1 MLNGTSIKAFAAD
14 RITLDVTGLVTGSDI
29 GHDCQR
35 YLSDEY
41 DQNNH
46 WQRCTIC
53 DKKYNVQPHTMTTG
67 YWTGGNAQNC
77 RTDNF
82 FVRTCTNEHCGYE
95 TRTQTGRAEHKFSSE
110 IGYSQYRIGYKIC
123 TVCGVSETVCD
134 CTIHGKKPGCDVEGY
149 CDTCTH
155 YWQRMQ
161 HFTLADA
168 IYDQHGNKV
177 QGTSETVYNGYTTQ
191 HRCIYCGKV
200 CMTVETTATQL
211 TGNKVQYKLIARPL
225 NGGKVQQILGPYF
238 AQVNGQSLINQAMAY
253 QISDDRSYATIW
265 YTVTPQPGMHLEQSV
280 WGYASIACTDGTGW
294 PFGCGLYP
302 TSNDVTN
309 SVDVTAP
316 QINSVL
322 YKDISDATWTAD
334 ENTEWSTSKQIKVD
348 GHEEYANTV
357 YLRLFDLDGQ
367 TDTTGYYKDLGDP
380 VAEAQQAV
388 GSTGQYTLQQMPGI
402 EADENGHKYRLV
414 VSDQLNNDVVK
425 DITVKKID
433 RLAPKVATED
443 STQTEWSKLKTVE
456 LHGTDKGINKVSVN
470 FNNLVPLEGGS
481 PELETAT
488 SGYSYSQEVGLTGD
502 VYGQVAANVLYT
514 DGLGNGTNK
523 RLMIYNLDNTK
534 PQVLSVD
541 TEFGKD
547 KTFRVFANDMHPTL
561 GEGSHVAAYM
571 IKQDNSIPSETD
583 SNWITWTADTPQ
595 TGSTVTN
602 TVKGYMEDSVNNYGV
617 YYVFVKDTVGNISD
631 AYKFEVKQRPRL
643 YITATPTNNDPT
655 NNVGRGYVT
664 VDWQSYDWPNKYYK
678 VYRQDDNGSTYQSVG
693 VDYHMIKRVR
703 VLQVFPDLAE
713 QNNLHSWV
721 VDTGYGQ
728 GIIQVDQV
736 SQTAFNINPA
746 AYLNENQSDGSW
758 NYDVVFFG
766 AWDRNNYRDLSA
778 QSYAV
783 VNKFA
788 SAGHGIILGHD
799 TALNNGRDDVYEI
812 PGGPVKHQ
820 QNYFDRLALDHIKIL
835 YYASGN
841 EVGSTNVEIVKTGL
855 FTTYPNYIGVKGTK
869 LTIPMCHTWG
879 QRVQQGYENNIW
891 LEFRDDIN
899 NVVGH
904 GNGNFYLVTYNNAAM
919 IQTGHSNG
927 AATSDEQKILQNL
940 IFYMNQIL
948 FNMYHNVDY
957 AAMDVTP
964 PTTPEIQKL
973 KTDYVLDSEDV
984 GNNYKYYVEAYTKDG
999 IAPKN
1004 YIETSNKADALV
1016 KTGLKGYYYVI
1027 DQNSQT
1033 VVTDRNGTYIDENN
1047 NKVSPGLQSV
1057 VRYLHVAAVD
1067 NGGNISATSTV
1078 EIPAR
1083 ITISYDKNQAEATGT
1098 MTDQIVEYGQST
1110 IIKSNEFSWVKHR
1123 FTNWNINKDNSGRV
1137 FKPGDTVNYQDLA
1150 PKYGY
1155 NITMYAQWEPLY
1167 KLEIDP
1173 SKGEYQG
1180 DPQKQTFWLGQN
1192 GTQRIDDATRI
1203 GYNFKGW
1210 RIA

>member
-1 MLNGTSIKAFAAD
+1 
-14 RITLDVTGLVTGSDI
+14 
-29 GHDCQR
+29 
-35 YLSDEY
+35 
-41 DQNNH
+41 
-46 WQRCTIC
+46 
-53 DKKYNVQPHTMTTG
+53 MTPG

-123 TVCGVSETVCD
+123 TVCGVSETVCE

-200 CMTVETTATQL
+200 CMTVETIATQL
-211 TGNKVQYKLIARPL
+211 TGNKVQYKLIVRPL

-280 WGYASIACTDGTGW
+280 WGYASISCTDETGW
-294 PFGCGLYP
+294 PFACGLYP
-302 TSNDVTN
+302 TSNEVTN

-316 QINSVL
+316 QINSIL
-322 YKDISDATWTAD
+322 YKDISDDTWKAD

-433 RLAPKVATED
+433 RLAPKVDTED

-481 PELETAT
+481 PELEAAT
-488 SGYSYSQEVGLTGD
+488 SGYNYSQEVDLTGD

-602 TVKGYMEDSVNNYGV
+602 TVKGYMEDSVSNYGV

-643 YITATPTNNDPT
+643 YITATLQIQQPLQIMQVEATLQQT
-655 NNVGRGYVT
+655 
-664 VDWQSYDWPNKYYK
+664 
-678 VYRQDDNGSTYQSVG
+678 GS
-693 VDYHMIKRVR
+693 HM
-703 VLQVFPDLAE
+703 
-713 QNNLHSWV
+713 
-721 VDTGYGQ
+721 
-728 GIIQVDQV
+728 
-736 SQTAFNINPA
+736 
-746 AYLNENQSDGSW
+746 
-758 NYDVVFFG
+758 
-766 AWDRNNYRDLSA
+766 
-778 QSYAV
+778 
-783 VNKFA
+783 
-788 SAGHGIILGHD
+788 
-799 TALNNGRDDVYEI
+799 
-812 PGGPVKHQ
+812 
-820 QNYFDRLALDHIKIL
+820 
-835 YYASGN
+835 
-841 EVGSTNVEIVKTGL
+841 TGL
-855 FTTYPNYIGVKGTK
+855 INIIKFIGRMIMERHIN
-869 LTIPMCHTWG
+869 L
-879 QRVQQGYENNIW
+879 
-891 LEFRDDIN
+891 LE
-899 NVVGH
+899 
-904 GNGNFYLVTYNNAAM
+904 
-919 IQTGHSNG
+919 Q
-927 AATSDEQKILQNL
+927 
-940 IFYMNQIL
+940 
-948 FNMYHNVDY
+948 
-957 AAMDVTP
+957 
-964 PTTPEIQKL
+964 
-973 KTDYVLDSEDV
+973 
-984 GNNYKYYVEAYTKDG
+984 
-999 IAPKN
+999 
-1004 YIETSNKADALV
+1004 
-1016 KTGLKGYYYVI
+1016 
-1027 DQNSQT
+1027 
-1033 VVTDRNGTYIDENN
+1033 
-1047 NKVSPGLQSV
+1047 
-1057 VRYLHVAAVD
+1057 
-1067 NGGNISATSTV
+1067 
-1078 EIPAR
+1078 
-1083 ITISYDKNQAEATGT
+1083 
-1098 MTDQIVEYGQST
+1098 T
-1110 IIKSNEFSWVKHR
+1110 II
-1123 FTNWNINKDNSGRV
+1123 
-1137 FKPGDTVNYQDLA
+1137 
-1150 PKYGY
+1150 
-1155 NITMYAQWEPLY
+1155 
-1167 KLEIDP
+1167 
-1173 SKGEYQG
+1173 
-1180 DPQKQTFWLGQN
+1180 
-1192 GTQRIDDATRI
+1192 
-1203 GYNFKGW
+1203 
-1210 RIA
+1210 